1 MQVTNVLERA
11 HLRSNTGHSW
21 RGGSLQEGCPE
32 QGTRGEGIPY
42 WPYAL
47 KIRKWISRAV
57 RRPIPDFF
65 RGDFLELSPGTCFPG
80 GAALALA
87 LAESLGVTP
96 ERPAALLAVAGDH
109 AEAASPAAARGA
121 AGPTAKA
128 LAVGR
133 FVGAAAGWILL
144 GLSQAHA
151 AAAKR

>member
-1 MQVTNVLERA
+1 MRNECGLNRNVSESELWDELSFWFWA
-11 HLRSNTGHSW
+11 
-21 RGGSLQEGCPE
+21 
-32 QGTRGEGIPY
+32 
-42 WPYAL
+42 
-47 KIRKWISRAV
+47 
-57 RRPIPDFF
+57 
-65 RGDFLELSPGTCFPG
+65 LELSPGTCFPG

-109 AEAASPAAARGA
+109 AEAASPAPASPAAARGA